1 MWIKYYLRPYNPYFD
16 MNSFMKIFSII
27 SYLLIFLQGS
37 MIMLPFGLLLMTG
50 VFTAEP
56 LMRILILLADIS
68 LITQLIISF
77 KQKTTKH
84 FAIETILYVMLL
96 LPLLKIFIS
105 FPFSGFNYFLFLF
118 PAICF
123 VVFFPLSIAL
133 SYRQYRKGPR
143 NAGVGT

>member
-1 MWIKYYLRPYNPYFD
+1 
-16 MNSFMKIFSII
+16 
-27 SYLLIFLQGS
+27 

-105 FPFSGFNYFLFLF
+105 FRFSGFNYFLFLF

-123 VVFFPLSIAL
+123 AIFYPLSIAL
-133 SYRQYRKGPR
+133 SYRQYRKR
-143 NAGVGT
+143 AVQRS